1 MNLKF
6 PETTTEIVLLI
17 IAVPVRPGH
26 SVRNSVNQGPVTL
39 LGISSSYGNSCY
51 LDFSYPSY
59 FLIISETPIFDNCIQ
74 SFSGCF
80 SNDKHIFFFNNIY
93 LIIQFSKIQY
103 GRQKKTQ

>member
-80 SNDKHIFFFNNIY
+80 SNDKHIFF
-93 LIIQFSKIQY
+93 LIIFI
-103 GRQKKTQ
+103 